1 MRDCIIDP
9 ASIETDKAEEIFYEV
24 LLKEVCVKMC
34 NWFICVNQLFS
45 KVEDG
50 MERDSKAQDEYFST
64 RIPEGIY
71 WCLKR
76 SNESFLSFRYE
87 TEAI

>member
-9 ASIETDKAEEIFYEV
+9 ASIDTDKAEEIFYEV

-50 MERDSKAQDEYFST
+50 
-64 RIPEGIY
+64 
-71 WCLKR
+71 
-76 SNESFLSFRYE
+76 
-87 TEAI
+87 